1 MVKKTRWLS
10 CFLTLLLIFL
20 SASPVSAAPSPSSP
34 STTGFTIWPSK
45 STTEVNKVWAISF
58 NNPLLSTSVNSN
70 TIYVTDSKQ
79 KKVATKAK
87 LSTDGLSVSVTPSG
101 AYAAGDYNLYITN
114 GVTSQAGVKLG
125 EMIIVPFTVTPLIG
139 SSLVVKVTY
148 DTKSL
153 NPSDLSGSLSLEDPN
168 GNGIGPS
175 SSDYT
180 TGKYTFNIYL
190 DGDYL
195 LKYYSV
201 TKGILTTQTIKI
213 PKIKLPTTGTAA
225 TKTVNFTLATQA
237 GVDSGK
243 SGTIGGTVTP
253 EAWGVPVK
261 ISNTT
266 STWTTT
272 TDTDGKFMVYL
283 PTGSYTLFVDG
294 NDDSLYKR
302 HSYKMTVTGGQ
313 MASPLELI
321 NLLDPINK
329 LGLNL
334 TTPAADNGS
343 GELSGIDITTKEIDG
358 TVNSDAT
365 IYIYDTV
372 PSTPVLITKAKPD
385 KNGIFKA
392 KLPSNLTGKKLQLQV
407 MDASENVYTLDMPSI
422 L

>member
-1 MVKKTRWLS
+1 
-10 CFLTLLLIFL
+10 
-20 SASPVSAAPSPSSP
+20 
-34 STTGFTIWPSK
+34 
-45 STTEVNKVWAISF
+45 
-58 NNPLLSTSVNSN
+58 
-70 TIYVTDSKQ
+70 
-79 KKVATKAK
+79 
-87 LSTDGLSVSVTPSG
+87 
-101 AYAAGDYNLYITN
+101 
-114 GVTSQAGVKLG
+114 
-125 EMIIVPFTVTPLIG
+125 
-139 SSLVVKVTY
+139 
-148 DTKSL
+148 
-153 NPSDLSGSLSLEDPN
+153 
-168 GNGIGPS
+168 
-175 SSDYT
+175 
-180 TGKYTFNIYL
+180 
-190 DGDYL
+190 
-195 LKYYSV
+195 
-201 TKGILTTQTIKI
+201 
-213 PKIKLPTTGTAA
+213 
-225 TKTVNFTLATQA
+225 
-237 GVDSGK
+237 
-243 SGTIGGTVTP
+243 
-253 EAWGVPVK
+253 
-261 ISNTT
+261 
-266 STWTTT
+266 
-272 TDTDGKFMVYL
+272 MVYL